1 MEPNKIF
8 LARWVDLVLKQT
20 LTIKNIKFG
29 FMAKNIWPL
38 GPNAMNN
45 KFQPSSLYTTR
56 PSNDGNGIDNTSYEQ
71 DDQGQG
77 EQDEGKHA
85 QNDQGQGDQ
94 GEHE

>member
-1 MEPNKIF
+1 MANKNYMEPNKIF

-45 KFQPSSLYTTR
+45 KFQPSSLYTR
-56 PSNDGNGIDNTSYEQ
+56 PSNDGNGVDNKLVEQ
-71 DDQGQG
+71 DDQG
-77 EQDEGKHA
+77 
-85 QNDQGQGDQ
+85 
-94 GEHE
+94 

>member
-1 MEPNKIF
+1 MANKNYMEPNKIF

-45 KFQPSSLYTTR
+45 KFQPSSLYTR
-56 PSNDGNGIDNTSYEQ
+56 PSNDGNGVDNTSVEQ
-71 DDQGQG
+71 DDQG
-77 EQDEGKHA
+77 
-85 QNDQGQGDQ
+85 
-94 GEHE
+94 